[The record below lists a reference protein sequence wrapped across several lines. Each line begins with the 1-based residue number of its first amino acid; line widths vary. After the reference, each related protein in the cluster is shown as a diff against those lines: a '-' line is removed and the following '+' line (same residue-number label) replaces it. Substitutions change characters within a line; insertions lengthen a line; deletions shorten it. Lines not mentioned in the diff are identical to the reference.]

1 VLPIEDI
8 FTPLKQHLSSG
19 NVLVVAPPGAGKSTC
34 LPLFLLS
41 LPMFA
46 NRKIIMLQPRRIAAR
61 NIALY
66 LSAQL
71 GEELGQTVGYRIR
84 GETKTSDV
92 TRLEIVTEGVL
103 TRMLQSSPELPGVG
117 LLIFD
122 EFHERSLHADFSL
135 ALSLEVQQALR
146 EDLRLLVMS
155 ATLDIEALKGFM
167 PNAPILH
174 SEGVRYEVDIQYIS
188 DHAKANTRSN
198 IVDRVC
204 KLITDKFDAHQ
215 QDWLVFLPGAGEIRR
230 AAAQLHSILPAD
242 VIANISIVMLYADLN
257 KDEQQRA
264 IQPDLNNKRKIV
276 LATNIAET
284 SLTIEGIEVVVDS
297 GLEKR
302 ALFDLRRGITQLR
315 LQKIS
320 QASATQ
326 RAGRAGRVMAGTCY
340 RMWPQEQHHRLA
352 RQSVPEILQSD
363 ISVLLL
369 EAAVWGT
376 SLNELALI
384 DQPIASQKDQAE
396 AKLKRLGVLDEN
408 MRVSQTGNQ
417 VHKLGGDANIAVM
430 LLRSRSLSAEHQS
443 MACAIAALLESKD
456 PISSCGSSA
465 LSLRLQYLEK
475 NQQHPVWQLV
485 RQWHRKLGVAKR
497 PWPLEDTGLVIAF
510 GFVEWIAKHRGEGK
524 FLLANGSGAQILPDD
539 EMMAP
544 IANSISQPDRQWIVI
559 CLMQITDKYS
569 DNALVRYA
577 EALPFHLIE
586 THFSELLEES
596 EQVAWDEG
604 KQKISATKQLK
615 FAQITIKKTP
625 QAKPSSEALV
635 DAWRTVFMQKGIAG
649 LPVDKRCEQLIIR
662 AQLYHAY
669 APDAGFDALSAE
681 ALLLRIDDWLLP
693 FVRELTTWQ
702 QVKVLPFY
710 QLMSQILTYQQMQSL
725 NNALPEAILIP
736 TGRKANIEYR
746 EDGTAALSVRMQ
758 EVYGMQQHPRL
769 LNDSLALT
777 FELLSPAQR
786 PLQTTQDLIGFW
798 AGSYKQIQKE
808 MKGRYPRHFWPDD
821 PSNAPATATTKKRM
835 Q

>member
-1 VLPIEDI
+1 MLPIEDI
-8 FTPLKQHLSSG
+8 FTPLQLQLANG
-19 NVLVVAPPGAGKSTC
+19 NALVVAPPGAGKSTC

-46 NRKIIMLQPRRIAAR
+46 DQKIIMLQPRRIAAR

-66 LSAQL
+66 LSEQL
-71 GEELGQTVGYRIR
+71 GEQLGQTVGYRIK
-84 GETKTSDV
+84 GENKTSDA

-117 LLIFD
+117 LVIFD

-155 ATLDIEALKGFM
+155 ATLDVQALKAFM

-174 SEGVRYEVDIQYIS
+174 SQGKCYEVDIQYIS
-188 DHAKANTRSN
+188 DNAKVHSKSN

-204 KLITDKFDAHQ
+204 KLIIDKLELHQ
-215 QDWLVFLPGAGEIRR
+215 HDWLVFLPGAGEIRQAAEKLR
-230 AAAQLHSILPAD
+230 ASLASD
-242 VIANISIVMLYADLN
+242 VIENISIVMLYADLN
-257 KDEQQRA
+257 KELQQRA

-284 SLTIEGIEVVVDS
+284 SLTIEGIQVVVDS

-302 ALFDLRRGITQLR
+302 ATFDLRRGITQLSM
-315 LQKIS
+315 QKIS

-352 RQSVPEILQSD
+352 RQRVPEVLQSD
-363 ISVLLL
+363 ISLLVL

-376 SLNELALI
+376 PLSELALI
-384 DQPIASQKDQAE
+384 DQPIAAQKDQAE

-408 MRVSQTGNQ
+408 MRVSQTGKQ
-417 VHKLGGDANIAVM
+417 VHKLGSDANIAVM
-430 LLRSRSLSAEHQS
+430 LLRSRALSAAHQS

-456 PISSCGSSA
+456 PMLACGSSA
-465 LSLRLQYLEK
+465 LSLRLRYLEN
-475 NQQHPVWQLV
+475 NQHHAIWQLI
-485 RQWHRKLGVAKR
+485 RQWHRKLGVEKL

-524 FLLANGSGAQILPDD
+524 FLLANGSGAQMLLAD
-539 EMMAP
+539 EMLLP
-544 IANSISQPDRQWIVI
+544 IANSMSQHDKQWITI
-559 CLMQITDKYS
+559 CLMQLTDKYADS
-569 DNALVRYA
+569 AVVRYA

-586 THFSELLEES
+586 THFSKLLHES
-596 EQVAWDEG
+596 EQVAWDEE
-604 KQKISATKQLK
+604 KQKISATKQLG
-615 FAQITIKKTP
+615 FAQITIRKIP
-625 QAKPSSEALV
+625 QAKPSTEALMN
-635 DAWRTVFMQKGIAG
+635 AWRRLFLQKGIAG
-649 LPVDKRCEQLIIR
+649 LPLDKRCEQLIIR
-662 AQLYHAY
+662 AQLYHAHY
-669 APDAGFDALSAE
+669 PDGGFDHLSAE
-681 ALLLRIDDWLLP
+681 SLLLSIDEWLLP
-693 FVRELTTWQ
+693 FVQDLTAWQ
-702 QVKVLPFY
+702 QVKALSFY

-725 NNALPEAILIP
+725 NKELPELILIP
-736 TGRKANIEYR
+736 TGRKAAIEYR
-746 EDGTAALSVRMQ
+746 DDGTATLSVRMQ
-758 EVYGMQQHPRL
+758 EVYGMQKHPKL
-769 LNDSLALT
+769 LNGNLPLT

-798 AGSYKQIQKE
+798 GGSYKQIQKE